1 MANILVVEDE
11 KIVAADI
18 ASTLQGLGYSVPG
31 VVSSGEE
38 AIRRAN
44 ELHPDLVLMD
54 IMLGGQMDG
63 VQAARL
69 MRQRFRI
76 PVVFLTAY
84 ADGDSLNRARA
95 SEPFGYIVKPF
106 NEKELRSTIEIAL
119 YKHEVE
125 QQLMQRERWFSTTLR
140 CVADAVIATDPDGKV
155 TFMNPISEALIGSKA
170 EHALGRPITEIF
182 QVIDQETG
190 QPAEHP
196 VKAILQGRS
205 ATSATHAALVDKEG
219 REISIDSRTAPIID
233 AKGILLGAVVVFRDI
248 TERKRNERR
257 MMLADRLASVG
268 AMAAGVAHEVNNPLT
283 YLIGNLGFGIDELKF
298 IRNEIA
304 RLGAAEP
311 SPRQNGLIGRLDA
324 AMEALTESRE
334 GAQRVQRVM
343 QDLSTFSRAG
353 DEVSTRVN
361 LQEILEAAL
370 KVTANQFGARA
381 QVSRAFHHVPPVD
394 ANPSKLGQVFVN
406 LLVNAGQ
413 AVLKTGAPGE
423 IRVSTY
429 TDAHSR
435 AVVEI
440 SDTGPGIARD
450 VVSRI
455 FHPFYPG
462 EAGAGRGMG
471 LAICHEIVTRLGGE
485 IKVESQVGKGSVFRV
500 VLPASSSENGAAKS
514 LPKPLGGLRKGRI
527 LVVDDEPI
535 VGGSIRRT
543 LVKEHEVVV
552 VTSGREAMNLLE
564 KGEAFDLILSDV
576 MMPEMSGI
584 ELYHELLRIR
594 PKSAERMIFLTG
606 GAFTQGARKF
616 LDSVPNS
623 RLEKPFDPDRL
634 REFVRERL

>member
-18 ASTLQGLGYSVPG
+18 ASTLEGLGYSVPG

-38 AIRRAN
+38 AIRRVN

-54 IMLGGQMDG
+54 IMLDGQMDG

-84 ADGDSLNRARA
+84 ADGDSLNRARV

-125 QQLMQRERWFSTTLR
+125 QQLMQRERWFSTTLK
-140 CVADAVIATDPDGKV
+140 CVGDAVIATDPDGKL
-155 TFMNPISEALIGSKA
+155 TFMNPLAEALIGWKA
-170 EHALGRPITEIF
+170 EQAVGRAITDIF
-182 QVIDQETG
+182 RVIDQETG
-190 QPAEHP
+190 DGAEHP
-196 VKAILQGRS
+196 VKAILQGR
-205 ATSATHAALVDKEG
+205 TSSSPAHTALINREG
-219 REISIDSRTAPIID
+219 REIAIDGRTAPIID
-233 AKGILLGAVVVFRDI
+233 TKDILLGAVMVFRDI
-248 TERKRNERR
+248 TERKRNESR

-268 AMAAGVAHEVNNPLT
+268 AMAAGVAHEINNPLT
-283 YLIGNLGFGIDELKF
+283 YLIGNLGFGIDEL
-298 IRNEIA
+298 RSVRTEIA
-304 RLGAAEP
+304 GDGAAP
-311 SPRQNGLIGRLDA
+311 SNHQQAALIAKLDSA
-324 AMEALTESRE
+324 LEALTESRE

-343 QDLSTFSRAG
+343 QDLGTFSRAG

-370 KVTANQFGARA
+370 KLTASQTRAR
-381 QVSRAFHHVPPVD
+381 VSKEFQPVPPVN

-406 LLVNAGQ
+406 LLVNASK
-413 AVLKTGAPGE
+413 AVQKADAPGE

-429 TDAHSR
+429 TDARCR

-440 SDTGPGIARD
+440 SDTGPGMARD
-450 VVSRI
+450 VLGRI
-455 FHPFYPG
+455 FQPYSPG
-462 EAGAGRGMG
+462 EAEAGRGMG
-471 LAICHEIVTRLGGE
+471 LAICQEIVTQSGGE
-485 IKVESQVGKGSVFRV
+485 IAVESQLGRGTVFRV
-500 VLPASSSENGAAKS
+500 TLPASSLENSAAKPF
-514 LPKPLGGLRKGRI
+514 PKLATPLRKGRI

-543 LVKEHEVVV
+543 LVREHEVVV
-552 VTSGREAMNLLE
+552 VTSGKEAMTLLE
-564 KGEAFDLILSDV
+564 QGELFDLILSDV

-584 ELYHELLRIR
+584 ELYRQLLRIR
-594 PKSAERMIFLTG
+594 PKCAERMIFLTG

-616 LDSVPNS
+616 LDSVPNP

-634 REFVRERL
+634 REFIRERL